1 MGKQRKTKMMFSLL
15 LMSSLIMGNVFHV
28 AAANTVDTEYDL
40 IELDRDQTNSEELV
54 TDGDFEKGG
63 SSWNQ
68 GKDKSIA
75 SGVSYGDG
83 IRSGMLPSN
92 NGNSYIGQIV
102 NVTPNKEYTI
112 KAYIKTN
119 ADDAKVNLCVR
130 GGTNAQLQTNSG
142 TILFDEKYGGSDW
155 TSVEATFNSGSH
167 SSILISLV
175 KWEEN
180 TSSNAYR
187 NAAYIDNVSI
197 KEAKP
202 ELIANGNFENGNNS
216 WRTVGTAVV
225 SNNMWDGEY
234 IAYEGQYY
242 GMLPSQTSNASL
254 YQTLELKANTTYT
267 VKAKVAVQTGGEL
280 IFAVKSPDLS
290 SHYSGGAIEK
300 KVEGTG
306 LEWIDFE
313 YEFTTRTQTSVGV
326 AFIKWSDTNSGG
338 VYNGQVYIDNVS
350 LKEVSK
356 DIEEPKDDNYN
367 IIWADDFND
376 TKLDNSKWGYELGSI
391 RGVEQQHYT
400 NSEENVFMR
409 DGKLVLK
416 ATDRA
421 LEDQYKNPRGNR
433 QVIYDSGS
441 VRTHGKYEFLYG
453 RIEMKAKLPKGK
465 GVFPA
470 FWTLGADFVLD
481 GRIDS
486 KQGYGWARCGEIDI
500 MELTGTESGSGNRT
514 VWQTIHTDDGLSED
528 NGKLA
533 GQGYTISEDFY
544 NDYHIFGINWSENKV
559 EWYVDDQIV
568 CTADYSDTSIAKN
581 RIAQK
586 ALNRPQYIQMNL
598 AMGGNWP
605 GDAGTNLAGT
615 EFVIDYVYY
624 ARNNEQQAAADAYY
638 ASAPQLNGLK
648 NITMTEGDTPDL
660 LKGVTTSDGYFVDY
674 SVENEPMFTN
684 VGGCTSVDLLCHG
697 KDDIDS
703 LADLPVGT
711 YNIHYSAI
719 PNNVEYKSNN
729 VPDGTK
735 DYKFARRTI
744 TLTVE
749 ERKFPTE
756 YELKGKKGETLS
768 TITLPEG
775 WSWQNGQEVLNND
788 NEKHNVVHESGKAV
802 EVNVQV
808 RDFSKLNDLV
818 DEAKEKLMNQADYVL
833 STIDELKTVLSQAEE
848 LLNTYPEQN
857 QITTMESLLQD
868 KINDLQLLANKTQL
882 KTLYDEVKE
891 YEESKYT
898 TDSWEVFSKVLND
911 AKAIL
916 DKEAATQDE
925 VEKSLLELQDAI
937 KGLKEK
943 SEDVVPDK
951 PTNPEQPDEPNV
963 PETPTQPGDN
973 EEKPQQPVITPTDP
987 DDKIKGDVLGD
998 EVDTTHK
1005 ENTTVSQKVTQNVK
1019 TSDAT
1024 LIAPYAILSVCA
1036 IGMYMVISKREQ

>member
-1 MGKQRKTKMMFSLL
+1 MGKQRKMKMIFLL
-15 LMSSLIMGNVFHV
+15 LMSSLVMGNVFPV
-28 AAANTVDTEYDL
+28 AANTVDTEYDL
-40 IELDRDQTNSEELV
+40 IELDMGQTKSDELIA
-54 TDGDFEKGG
+54 DGDFEKGG
-63 SSWNQ
+63 SAWNQ
-68 GKDKSIA
+68 GKNKSIA

-83 IRSGMLPSN
+83 THSGMLPSN

-130 GGTNAQLQTNSG
+130 GGTNAQLQANSG
-142 TILFDEKYGGSDW
+142 TVLFDEKYGGSEW
-155 TSVEATFNSGSH
+155 TPVEATFNSGSH

-216 WRTVGTAVV
+216 WKMIGTSTI
-225 SNNMWDGEY
+225 SNNMWDGQY

-242 GMLPSQTSNASL
+242 GMLPSQTNNASL
-254 YQTLELKANTTYT
+254 YQTLELKANTTY
-267 VKAKVAVQTGGEL
+267 VLKAKVAVQTGGEV

-300 KVEGTG
+300 KIEGTG
-306 LEWIDFE
+306 LEWVDFE
-313 YEFTTRTQTSVGV
+313 YEFTTKTQTSVGV

-338 VYNGQVYIDNVS
+338 VYDGQVYIDNVS

-356 DIEEPKDDNYN
+356 DIEEPKDENYN

-500 MELTGTESGSGNRT
+500 MELTGTESGAGNRT
-514 VWQTIHTDDGLSED
+514 VWQTIHTDDGLNED

-615 EFVIDYVYY
+615 EFLIDYVYY

-648 NITMTEGDTPDL
+648 NITMIEGDTPDL
-660 LKGVTTSDGYFVDY
+660 LKEVTTSKGYFVDY

-703 LADLPVGT
+703 LANLPVGT

-719 PNNVEYKSNN
+719 PNNVEYKSNH

-735 DYKFARRTI
+735 DYKFARRTM

-756 YELKGKKGETLS
+756 YELRGKKGETLS

-788 NEKHNVVHESGKAV
+788 NETYNVVHESGKVV

-818 DEAKEKLMNQADYVL
+818 NEAKEKLINQADYVS
-833 STIDELKTVLSQAEE
+833 STISDLKDVLSQAKE
-848 LLNTYPEQN
+848 LLQTYPSQDK
-857 QITTMESLLQD
+857 ITEMESLVQD
-868 KINDLQLLANKTQL
+868 KMNSLQLLADKTQL

-891 YEESKYT
+891 YDESKYT
-898 TDSWEVFSKVLND
+898 ADSWEVFSKALKD
-911 AKAIL
+911 AKAVL
-916 DKEAATQDE
+916 NKETATQNE
-925 VEKSLLELQDAI
+925 VEASVLELQNAI
-937 KGLKEK
+937 KGLKE
-943 SEDVVPDK
+943 VVI
-951 PTNPEQPDEPNV
+951 EQPNQPVEPNI
-963 PETPTQPGDN
+963 PQTPVQ
-973 EEKPQQPVITPTDP
+973 P
-987 DDKIKGDVLGD
+987 DDKETPQEPIAIPDDEIEKDVLGD
-998 EVDTTHK
+998 KIKLDNKQVVDKK
-1005 ENTTVSQKVTQNVK
+1005 ENKKVNSAK
-1019 TSDAT
+1019 TNDPF
-1024 LIAPYAILSVCA
+1024 IIVPYAILALCA
-1036 IGMYMVISKREQ
+1036 IGAYITIKKIDYK